1 MVFFLAFLDDLWVIF
16 VLFFFLW
23 IFGWAK
29 ENIGS
34 AALAALF
41 AIIVVYLSFYKYPF
55 LVWILVGL
63 FLLQT
68 AGKEFIAQLNPFS
81 KDELR

>member
-1 MVFFLAFLDDLWVIF
+1 MLAFLSLMDDIWVVL
-16 VLFFFLW
+16 VLFIFIWL
-23 IFGWAK
+23 FGWAK

-34 AALAALF
+34 TALAAMF
-41 AIIVVYLSFYKYPF
+41 ALIVVYLTFYSYPF
-55 LVWILVGL
+55 LVWL
-63 FLLQT
+63 FVALFVLQT